1 MVETTLISIM
11 TFNIYEVKKY
21 NFFKKKQYINV
32 LIDYN
37 NPIKIYRTEIQ
48 G

>member
-21 NFFKKKQYINV
+21 NLFKKKQYINV
-32 LIDYN
+32 LIDLN
-37 NPIKIYRTEIQ
+37 NPIQTYRGKI
-48 G
+48 

>member
-21 NFFKKKQYINV
+21 KFLKKKQCINV

-37 NPIKIYRTEIQ
+37 NPIKTYRSKI
-48 G
+48 

>member
-21 NFFKKKQYINV
+21 KFKEKKQYINV

-37 NPIKIYRTEIQ
+37 NPINTYRSKI
-48 G
+48 

>member
-21 NFFKKKQYINV
+21 KFFKNKQCINV

-37 NPIKIYRTEIQ
+37 DPIKAYRSKI
-48 G
+48 